1 MDTINLSDIRPDLS
15 FTGDLLIDS
24 TFLLLPKTANISAA
38 MITTVRKWGF
48 ENILCDGS
56 LSLGGDIGI
65 TPVDDDQINDNKDLP
80 KEKLKYGEKAK
91 IRLWGADLSNQIKAG
106 DWVKILGCT
115 DTGLEDKK
123 DPNTNKWYKNF
134 TIVCTNGDV
143 VMGEE
148 PFKKDEKIQEQIT
161 EMQPIDDD
169 ILPF

>member
-1 MDTINLSDIRPDLS
+1 MFNVSGKRNYKVVSIYGGTGTNGRQYTFITI
-15 FTGDLLIDS
+15 
-24 TFLLLPKTANISAA
+24 
-38 MITTVRKWGF
+38 
-48 ENILCDGS
+48 E
-56 LSLGGDIGI
+56 
-65 TPVDDDQINDNKDLP
+65 DLP

-134 TIVCTNGDV
+134 TIVCTSGDV

-148 PFKKDEKIQEQIT
+148 PFKKEENSQPQV
-161 EMQPIDDD
+161 MQPIDDID
-169 ILPF
+169 SELPF